1 MKRPWIPNW
10 FIRPSASLANI
21 FSLTVFGF
29 EFIIWSTL
37 LFNNSGPICLRK
49 SPSVKIP
56 INLFSFITPA
66 QPKPFSD
73 IFIRASDISVPD

>member
-10 FIRPSASLANI
+10 FIRLSASLANI